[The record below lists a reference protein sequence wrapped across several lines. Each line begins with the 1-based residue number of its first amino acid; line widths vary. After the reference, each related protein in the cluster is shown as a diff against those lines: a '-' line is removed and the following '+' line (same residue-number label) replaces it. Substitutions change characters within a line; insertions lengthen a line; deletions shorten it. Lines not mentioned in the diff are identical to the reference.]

1 MTRRYLSL
9 ISFEE
14 AIDTMKKSA
23 PAPGRAE
30 TVLIDRAVGRVL
42 SEPVYARFTVPGT
55 NVASMDGLAVRSAQ
69 TRAATDKS
77 PLVLADAARINTGQP
92 APPLLR
98 RRDHDR
104 GRLGG
109 GWEVA
114 DPQTRRA
121 LAACQAGRGRHPQ
134 G

>member
-1 MTRRYLSL
+1 MNRRYLSL
-9 ISFEE
+9 IPFEE

-55 NVASMDGLAVRSAQ
+55 NVASMDGLAVHSAQ

-77 PLVLADAARINTGQP
+77 PLALADAAKINTGQP
-92 APPLLR
+92 LPPLTT
-98 RRDHDR
+98 
-104 GRLGG
+104 
-109 GWEVA
+109 
-114 DPQTRRA
+114 P
-121 LAACQAGRGRHPQ
+121 
-134 G
+134 